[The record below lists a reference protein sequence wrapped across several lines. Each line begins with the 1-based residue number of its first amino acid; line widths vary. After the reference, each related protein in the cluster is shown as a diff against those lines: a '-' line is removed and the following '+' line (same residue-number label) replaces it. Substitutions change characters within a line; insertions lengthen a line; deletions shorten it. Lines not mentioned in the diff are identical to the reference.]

1 MATQKLTKSVTE
13 RFAPAE
19 ADYVVWDAELPGFGV
34 RVKPSGVKSYV
45 VQYRNRKTGASR
57 RQTIGQHGPLLTFHK
72 AREQARIILAD
83 ALKGNDPVA
92 DGWAIR
98 TAPTM
103 KQLAKDY
110 LEQHALPKK
119 RTRSVENDRSMLDR
133 IILPRLGGK
142 KVSDVRSRDIHVL
155 HVAMKGTPYQAN
167 RVLALM
173 SKMFSLAVNW
183 GWRGDNPVKG
193 IERFH
198 EERRERW
205 LSDDELG
212 RILSALATQSN
223 ERAANAVRF
232 QLLTGARIGEV
243 LSSRWSDVDLI
254 RGVWTKPSHHTKQNR
269 TEHLP
274 LSAPAL
280 ALLAEMRERA
290 GPAQQYL
297 FPGNSPDKP
306 LQGIK
311 KFWRN
316 ITKQAGL
323 EDYRLHDNRHT
334 HASHLVSS
342 GLSLEIVGRL
352 LGHTNPLTTKRYA
365 HLSDHPLRAGRT
377 FWFEDGCAS
386 RGPGGGSH
394 SYFLVETIS
403 WTLKDQPL
411 LSRVILLRNG
421 SAGVGPARRRRSSSR
436 VRHMHV

>member
-1 MATQKLTKSVTE
+1 MATKKLTKSVTE
-13 RFAPAE
+13 GLVPSQ
-19 ADYVVWDAELPGFGV
+19 ADYVIWDAELPGFGV

-45 VQYRNRKTGASR
+45 VQYRNRKTGVSR
-57 RQTIGQHGPLLTFHK
+57 RRTIGQHGPLLTFHK

-92 DGWAIR
+92 DDRAIR
-98 TAPTM
+98 AAPTM
-103 KQLAKDY
+103 KELAADY

-142 KVSDVRSRDIHVL
+142 KVNAVQSRDIHAL
-155 HVAMKGTPYQAN
+155 HVAMQDTPYQAN
-167 RVLALM
+167 RVLALL
-173 SKMFSLAVNW
+173 SKMFSLATNW
-183 GWRGDNPVKG
+183 GWRGDNPVRS

-205 LSDDELG
+205 LSDDELA
-212 RILSALATQSN
+212 RILCALATHPN

-243 LSSRWSDVDLI
+243 LSSRWSDIDMN
-254 RGVWTKPSHHTKQNR
+254 RGVWIKPSHHTKQNR

-280 ALLAEMRERA
+280 ALLAGMRERA
-290 GPAQQYL
+290 GATQQHL
-297 FPGNSPDKP
+297 FPGNAPGRP
-306 LQGIK
+306 LRGIK
-311 KFWRN
+311 KFWGK
-316 ITKQAGL
+316 ITEQAALG
-323 EDYRLHDNRHT
+323 DYRLHDNRHT

-365 HLSDHPLRAGRT
+365 HLSDHPLRAAAERFGSKMDALR
-377 FWFEDGCAS
+377 EAQHAEIVPIPS
-386 RGPGGGSH
+386 R
-394 SYFLVETIS
+394 
-403 WTLKDQPL
+403 Q
-411 LSRVILLRNG
+411 SR
-421 SAGVGPARRRRSSSR
+421 P
-436 VRHMHV
+436 

>member
-1 MATQKLTKSVTE
+1 MSTQKLTKSVTE
-13 RFAPAE
+13 GLSPAE
-19 ADYVVWDAELPGFGV
+19 TDYVVWDAELPGFGV

-57 RQTIGQHGPLLTFHK
+57 RRTIGQHGPLLTFHK

-92 DGWAIR
+92 DDRAVR
-98 TAPTM
+98 AAPSM
-103 KQLAKDY
+103 RELAADY

-119 RTRSVENDRSMLDR
+119 RARSVESDRSMLDR

-142 KVSDVRSRDIHVL
+142 KVNDVQSRDIHAL
-155 HVAMKGTPYQAN
+155 HVAMKDTPYQAN
-167 RVLALM
+167 RVLALL
-173 SKMFSLAVNW
+173 SKMFSLAMTW

-212 RILSALATQSN
+212 RILNALSTHPN

-243 LSSRWSDVDLI
+243 LSARWSDIDLT
-254 RGVWTKPSHHTKQNR
+254 RGVWIKPSHHTKQNR

-274 LSAPAL
+274 LSMPAL

-290 GPAQQYL
+290 GTIQQYM
-297 FPGNSPDKP
+297 FPGNETDKP
-306 LQGIK
+306 LRGIK

-316 ITKQAGL
+316 ITGQAGL
-323 EDYRLHDNRHT
+323 GDYRLHDNRHT

-365 HLSDHPLRAGRT
+365 HLSDHPLRAAAERFGSKMDALR
-377 FWFEDGCAS
+377 EAQQAEIVPIPPQQS
-386 RGPGGGSH
+386 R
-394 SYFLVETIS
+394 
-403 WTLKDQPL
+403 K
-411 LSRVILLRNG
+411 
-421 SAGVGPARRRRSSSR
+421 
-436 VRHMHV
+436 